1 MNFIDSICKAL
12 EDQRDT
18 ALVSVVEQS
27 ASSPRHAGASML
39 VGPEGLL
46 AGTIGGGAMEHEAI
60 EAGRRVIQSRIA
72 EFMDFDLTNR
82 DAAVADMI
90 CGGRMRLFVEPLVA
104 DKPTTV
110 LFQRLRIAYAMG
122 DAMFAVV
129 PVKASGQRRLCKLAS
144 PEWPLPIELRDI
156 VRAELAKDGLASP
169 RVVKNS
175 EGLEFVLAPWRCP
188 SRLILVG
195 GGHVALATA
204 RVADFAG
211 FTVSV
216 VDDREEF
223 ASRERFP
230 EAAVV
235 RVCEDYRDCFKGF
248 AIDKD
253 TFIAIMTRGHLHDR
267 EALQQALGTRAG
279 YIGMIGSKRKTA
291 TVYAKLKEEGASDAD
306 LARVTAPIGLP
317 IGAETPEEIAVS
329 IVAQLIEARARM
341 SGSTRHLA
349 QSKLCFA

>member
-1 MNFIDSICKAL
+1 MSFIDSICKAL
-12 EDQRDT
+12 EEKRGA

-39 VGPEGLL
+39 VGPDGLL
-46 AGTIGGGAMEHEAI
+46 DGTVGGGAMEHEAI
-60 EAGRRVIQSRIA
+60 EAGRRVIQSKVA

-82 DAAVADMI
+82 DASAADMI
-90 CGGRMRLFVEPLVA
+90 CGGRMRLFVEPLAA
-104 DKPTTV
+104 DKPTEV

-129 PVKASGQRRLCKLAS
+129 PVSAAGQRRLCRLSS
-144 PEWPLPIELRDI
+144 PEWPLPVELRDI
-156 VRAELAKDGLASP
+156 VRGEVARDGLASP

-175 EGLEFVLAPWRCP
+175 DGLEFVLEPWRCP

-204 RVADFAG
+204 RIAAFAG

-230 EAAVV
+230 EASVV
-235 RVCEDYRDCFKGF
+235 RVCEDYSDCFKGF
-248 AIDKD
+248 SIDGG

-267 EALQQALGTRAG
+267 EALQQALATKAG

-291 TVYAKLKEEGASDAD
+291 AVFAKLREEGVADGD
-306 LARVTAPIGLP
+306 LARVAAPIGLP

-329 IVAQLIEARARM
+329 IAAQLIEARARM
-341 SGSTRHLA
+341 SGSARHLA
-349 QSKLCFA
+349 EARLGFA